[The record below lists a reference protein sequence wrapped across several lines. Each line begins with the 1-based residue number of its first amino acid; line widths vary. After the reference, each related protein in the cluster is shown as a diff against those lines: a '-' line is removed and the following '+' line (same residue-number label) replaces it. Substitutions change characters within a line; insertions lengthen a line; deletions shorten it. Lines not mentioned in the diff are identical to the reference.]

1 MFLKEF
7 AFQKRP
13 LTGNEVAENTS
24 SLITFLS
31 DLLSFQATLTLV
43 PNHVRH
49 NQNIFGEIQFIF
61 HRHSQQR
68 KGNHHVVVDEK
79 KNSGLSQ
86 IITVLYKSYRL
97 YAQVSFALISV
108 QQRSKHQWSLGQM
121 MFCSVVQR
129 ITKQERKI
137 SFTNKNFAAFRIVKR
152 HYRTLSNM
160 WLN

>member
-49 NQNIFGEIQFIF
+49 N
-61 HRHSQQR
+61 
-68 KGNHHVVVDEK
+68 
-79 KNSGLSQ
+79 
-86 IITVLYKSYRL
+86 
-97 YAQVSFALISV
+97 
-108 QQRSKHQWSLGQM
+108 
-121 MFCSVVQR
+121 
-129 ITKQERKI
+129 
-137 SFTNKNFAAFRIVKR
+137 
-152 HYRTLSNM
+152 
-160 WLN
+160 